1 MREQLQQLRMLLWM
15 VLHHRWAGL
24 AAAVIFCAAGW
35 AAVKMGAEEYQVEA
49 KVFLDSKAALRP
61 LLGGEQGQDGASP
74 EQMAVL
80 VKRTLLTRE
89 SVLKVI
95 EQTDLKDVANS
106 PEALERLVQGVSK
119 NIKVKRVM
127 VGVEDEV
134 ENDKSPLDIYTVSY
148 RTSDAQR
155 AKDVVEIVLNLFRER
170 LSELS
175 RSGAQEAGAFLDA
188 EIASYSQ
195 QLAQA
200 EDQLKQ
206 FKLEHPDVLINKDG
220 EGYSQRLENLAR
232 ELENARLAL
241 REAEY
246 RSTALRAQI
255 SAISS
260 TRSVVSTGGAAGPT
274 ALDGRI
280 EAAQVKLQEL
290 QTSFTDKHPDVIAA
304 KAALDSLL
312 QQKREGRDKV
322 AGGGVVYGPGGDV
335 SGPRLMLAEA
345 EARASAM
352 RDQIVVLERQLA
364 DMKPIADKLP
374 KVEAELAKLN
384 RDYDVIK
391 QTYGKLVQRR
401 ELIKLTEGAQAGDS
415 MFKVI
420 EPPRVP
426 TVPVSLPRTL
436 MSSIVL
442 GLAIPLGLGVA
453 WLRAQG
459 RPTFYTRSQLASLS
473 GVPVLGAISMNWTGG
488 QVAKR
493 RLGMAVFAI
502 AFVGLL
508 GAYLAV
514 MTHFGYDLNAKLR
527 EVTELATRY
536 GILRA

>member
-1 MREQLQQLRMLLWM
+1 MLLWM

-24 AAAVIFCAAGW
+24 AAAVLFCAVGW
-35 AAVKMGAEEYQVEA
+35 AAVKMSAEEYQVEA

-61 LLGGEQGQDGASP
+61 LLGGGDGQEGASP

-80 VKRTLLTRE
+80 VKRTLLNRE
-89 SVLKVI
+89 SVLEVI
-95 EQTDLKDVANS
+95 NSTDIKEAADS
-106 PEALERLVQGVSK
+106 PEALEKLIQGVTSK
-119 NIKVKRVM
+119 IKVKRVM

-134 ENDKSPLDIYTVSY
+134 NNDSAPLDIYTVSY
-148 RTSDAQR
+148 RTDDAQR
-155 AKDVVEIVLNLFRER
+155 AKDVVEVVLKLFKQR
-170 LSELS
+170 LAELA
-175 RSGAQEAGAFLDA
+175 RGGAREAGAFLDA

-195 QLAQA
+195 QLTQA
-200 EDQLKQ
+200 EDKLKQ
-206 FKLEHPDVLINKDG
+206 FKLDHPDVLLDKDG
-220 EGYSQRLENLAR
+220 QGYSQRLETLQR

-241 REAEY
+241 READY
-246 RSTALRAQI
+246 RASALRSQI
-255 SAISS
+255 SVIGSQ
-260 TRSVVSTGGAAGPT
+260 RSIVSTGGAAGPT

-304 KAALDSLL
+304 KAALESLL
-312 QQKREGRDKV
+312 QQKREGRDQV
-322 AGGGVVYGPGGDV
+322 PGGGVVYGPASDT

-345 EARASAM
+345 EARAAAM
-352 RDQIVVLERQLA
+352 RDQIVILERQLA
-364 DMKPIADKLP
+364 EMKPMAGKLP
-374 KVEAELAKLN
+374 KVEAELAQLN
-384 RDYDVIK
+384 RDYDVLK
-391 QTYGKLVQRR
+391 QTYEKLVQRR

-415 MFKVI
+415 MFKII

-442 GLAIPLGLGVA
+442 GLALPLGFGIA

-473 GVPVLGAISMNWTGG
+473 GVPVLGAISMNWSSG

-493 RLGMAVFAI
+493 RFGMAVFAV
-502 AFVGLL
+502 ALVGLL

-514 MTHFGYDLNAKLR
+514 VTYFGYDLNAKLQDI
-527 EVTELATRY
+527 TELATRI